1 MKKLLPFV
9 EAWIKKRKMADL
21 KDGKPE
27 RKKMDKQLRY
37 FMVKQRK
44 LIMEA
49 KNEEE
54 MAKLIGFA
62 VGFLNGMRI
71 SKTITR
77 EQYEAEYAKLKDL
90 AELRK
95 AVCA

>member
-1 MKKLLPFV
+1 MV
-9 EAWIKKRKMADL
+9 IGGITRRKITENL
-21 KDGKPE
+21 NGGKPE